1 MRLLLSIVE
10 RVLMFARDVMTSPVV
25 SVTADTRVKRA
36 AALLAT
42 GGYTALPVVDENE
55 RLVGIVSEADV
66 VRGRFPRDPRSR
78 ITATHEPGTPTAAA
92 MVGEVM
98 STDVLSVHTTT
109 DVVDLVAVMLEH
121 GVRSI
126 PVVDGARAVG
136 IVTRRDLVRAFAR
149 DDEAIAAAVR
159 HRLTSYGGSD
169 RWTVE
174 VTDGEVSIRDEFDDP
189 TDRHV
194 AEVLA
199 QSVPGVIAARV
210 TSAGA

>member
-1 MRLLLSIVE
+1 
-10 RVLMFARDVMTSPVV
+10 MFARDVMTNPVV
-25 SVTADTRVKRA
+25 TVTADTRVKRA
-36 AALLAT
+36 AGLLAT

-55 RLVGIVSEADV
+55 CLVGIVSEADI

-78 ITATHEPGTPTAAA
+78 ITGGYEPATAAA
-92 MVGEVM
+92 TATVGEVM
-98 STDVLSVHTTT
+98 SIDVVSVSPTT

-126 PVVDGARAVG
+126 PVVDGARLAG

-159 HRLTSYGGSD
+159 QRLTAYGGSG

-174 VTDGEVSIRDEFDDP
+174 VTDGEVSISDEFDDP

-194 AEVLA
+194 AVVLA
-199 QSVPGVIAARV
+199 QSVPGVI
-210 TSAGA
+210 SAHATPAKQ

>member
-1 MRLLLSIVE
+1 
-10 RVLMFARDVMTSPVV
+10 MFARDVMTSPVV
-25 SVTADTRVKRA
+25 TVTTDTRVKRA
-36 AALLAT
+36 AGLLAT

-55 RLVGIVSEADV
+55 CLVGIVSEADI

-78 ITATHEPGTPTAAA
+78 IIGGNEPASAAA
-92 MVGEVM
+92 AATVGEVM
-98 STDVLSVHTTT
+98 SADVVSVGPTG

-126 PVVDGARAVG
+126 PVVDGTRVVG

-149 DDEAIAAAVR
+149 DDEAIADAVR
-159 HRLTSYGGSD
+159 HRLTAYGGSG

-174 VTDGEVSIRDEFDDP
+174 VHDGEVSIRDEFDDP

-194 AEVLA
+194 AVVLA
-199 QSVPGVIAARV
+199 QSVPGVISARAI
-210 TSAGA
+210 TTEE